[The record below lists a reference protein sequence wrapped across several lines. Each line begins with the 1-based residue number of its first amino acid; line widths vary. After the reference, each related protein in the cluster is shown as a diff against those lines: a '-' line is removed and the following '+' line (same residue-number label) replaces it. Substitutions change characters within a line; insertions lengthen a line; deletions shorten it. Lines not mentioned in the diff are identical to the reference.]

1 DRTHQPRDCAQ
12 GGIGTTSLSLLV
24 TRSTTARGGVPMMR
38 AGRRASLL
46 IVFCL
51 LASAATA
58 SAECAWV
65 VWFNPAA
72 DAYLIDSAHS
82 TIKECDKALSEF
94 VSVLK
99 KDGYKV
105 SGGSHRLACSSR

>member
-1 DRTHQPRDCAQ
+1 
-12 GGIGTTSLSLLV
+12 
-24 TRSTTARGGVPMMR
+24 MR

-105 SGGSHRLACSSR
+105 SGGFPEARVLLAVKGSEKIRYLCLPDTVDPRGPKGGGR